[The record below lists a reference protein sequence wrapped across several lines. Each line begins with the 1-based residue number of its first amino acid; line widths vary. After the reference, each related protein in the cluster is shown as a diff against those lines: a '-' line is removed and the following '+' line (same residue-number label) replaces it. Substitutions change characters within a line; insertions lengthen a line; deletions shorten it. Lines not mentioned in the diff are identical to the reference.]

1 MTSVVAHRSPTKMMH
16 NNMNKS
22 AELKKRKRDDNVA
35 DTNNRK
41 QKAHKTSPG
50 QSGAHIYIRYN
61 LMWPN
66 IVLNN

>member
-1 MTSVVAHRSPTKMMH
+1 MH

-22 AELKKRKRDDNVA
+22 SEFKKRKRDEDVE

-50 QSGAHIYIRYN
+50 QSGTRIYIYMTIN
-61 LMWPN
+61 FVN
-66 IVLNN
+66 IMSN